1 MMIGRKFNICL
12 RIFFSCLLSYLL
24 LAGML
29 NHAAAATLQLDS
41 ATTQRSL
48 NSEFEVFED
57 KSARLSIHDVQ
68 QATIAGKFKPLA
80 GNLNAAYTRSAYWLR
95 FSLQRSDIRSPQDW
109 WLEMTPVMLDD
120 IRLYET
126 TSDGQLIEHQAGDRH
141 PFSAQEM
148 QHRYPVFRLHLSDT
162 APQVFYVRIESTSS
176 LFFRAK
182 LWTPQAFAEASNLL
196 SSLMGLFYGLL
207 FAMIA
212 YNLVLMMSFRDKAML
227 YYLLLSFSILL
238 AGMSVNGHIG
248 LYFARDW
255 PWLVDILPGLTV
267 CFIIL
272 WDSLFI
278 SHFLHLPK
286 KMPKVS
292 WVFRGIQVFAIAT
305 AVIVLAGYNHVVA
318 PLVQLVGFTQVF
330 LILPVCLVSA
340 LRGYRPGWI
349 VLIASAAWVAGA
361 MMTSL
366 RNLGVIESSWL
377 SDFGFQIGSALEVIL
392 LAVAQTNR
400 INIIKQERAL
410 AQKQLLVMAQRAE
423 QELEIKVQQRTTEL
437 ADAVARLQK
446 LDQEKND
453 FLGIAA
459 HDLKNPLTS
468 VIGMS
473 DLLRRLDQQMP
484 VAQKHDYL
492 QRISNSGQRMMHII
506 TNLLDVNA
514 LETGHSRFNL
524 QAVDLAQVLTE
535 VTQRYQDSLQAKDL
549 QLVLSVEQPVLVK
562 ADADAVSQIMDNL
575 LSNAIKYSPLSKQ
588 IWIHI
593 SSENG
598 AGRFMIKD
606 EGPGLSVDDQQH
618 LFEKFSRLSSKPT
631 AGEHSSG
638 LGLSIVKKLSVAMG
652 GDIDCQSAIG
662 EGCCF
667 TVRLPLIVFREPQTT
682 VTVS

>member
-1 MMIGRKFNICL
+1 
-12 RIFFSCLLSYLL
+12 
-24 LAGML
+24 ML

-48 NSEFEVFED
+48 NSEFEVSED
-57 KSARLSIHDVQ
+57 KSARLSIHDIQ
-68 QATIAGKFKPLA
+68 QAAIAAKFKPLA
-80 GNLNAAYTRSAYWLR
+80 GNLSASYTRSAYWLR
-95 FSLQRSDIRSPQDW
+95 FSLQRSDARSPQDW

-126 TSDGQLIEHQAGDRH
+126 TSDGQLIEHQAGDRRH
-141 PFSAQEM
+141 FSAQEM

-176 LFFRAK
+176 LFFRAT

-207 FAMIA
+207 LAMIA

-248 LYFARDW
+248 LYFAPDW

-278 SHFLHLPK
+278 THFLHLPK

-292 WVFRGIQVFAIAT
+292 WLFRGFQVFSVIA
-305 AVIVLAGYNHVVA
+305 AVIVLAGYNHVIA
-318 PLVQLVGFTQVF
+318 PVVQLIGFTQVL
-330 LILPVCLVSA
+330 LILPVCLLSA
-340 LRGYRPGWI
+340 TRGYRPGWI

-366 RNLGVIESSWL
+366 RNLGIIESSWL

-410 AQKQLLVMAQRAE
+410 AQKQLLLMAQRAE
-423 QELEIKVQQRTTEL
+423 QELEIKVQQRTAEL

-446 LDQEKND
+446 LDQEKNE

-484 VAQKHDYL
+484 IAQKHDYL

-524 QAVDLAQVLTE
+524 QALDLAQVLTE

-549 QLVLSVEQPVLVK
+549 QLVLSVEQPVVVK

-575 LSNAIKYSPLSKQ
+575 LSNAIKYSPLGKQ
-588 IWIHI
+588 IWINI

-606 EGPGLSVDDQQH
+606 EGPGLSEEDQQH

-667 TVRLPLIVFREPQTT
+667 TVRLPLIVSHEPPTT
-682 VTVS
+682 LAVS